1 MYHIQS
7 PRQRRL
13 IEALS
18 RHGDICLM
26 TANSAF
32 NLELLG
38 QLSIEHSPQGDRI
51 CVKTKEVKQKLSV
64 NWREVHLARLD
75 APQKQIT
82 LFNSARDILH
92 IRSLHQSF
100 ARHQDKMGLLQELP
114 YPLAKHI
121 HLPLPKSQWYMSPV
135 LFQDHRAYVH
145 YLNDPLIYRY
155 TLNIPYPYTARDAN
169 HWLSLLELKQSEKN
183 AVFNLAIRNPKGELC
198 GGIGIGIDSAQQ
210 HKGEIGYWLAQP
222 YWGQGIMS
230 ACVTAFC
237 QWAFA
242 TFKLQ
247 RITAQIMTIN
257 TGSEVVLK
265 RAGFELEGVMTRYFI
280 KDNQSHDGK
289 LYALTSSPRS
299 TRSKMVEAS
308 YPPHQTCKEPC

>member
-13 IEALS
+13 LEALS
-18 RHGDICLM
+18 RHGEICL
-26 TANSAF
+26 TLAANNAF
-32 NLELLG
+32 RLELLG
-38 QLSIEHSPQGDRI
+38 HLSIENNTRGDRV

-75 APQKQIT
+75 ASQTQMT

-92 IRSLHQSF
+92 IRSLHQNF
-100 ARHQDKMGLLQELP
+100 ARHHDKMGLLQDLP
-114 YPLAKHI
+114 YPLLKHI
-121 HLPLPKSQWYMSPV
+121 HLSLPDSQWYMSPV
-135 LFQDHRAYVH
+135 LYQDHRAYVH

-155 TLNIPYPYTARDAN
+155 TLNIPYPYTAKDAN
-169 HWLSLLELKQSEKN
+169 HWLSLLELHQTAKD

-198 GGIGIGIDSAQQ
+198 GGIGIGVDSAQK

-222 YWGQGIMS
+222 YWGQGVMS
-230 ACVTAFC
+230 RCVATFC
-237 QWAFA
+237 QWAFK
-242 TFKLQ
+242 TFGLQ

-257 TGSEVVLK
+257 AASEVVLK
-265 RAGFELEGVMTRYFI
+265 RAGFELEGVMTRHFI

-289 LYALTSSPRS
+289 LYALTLSS
-299 TRSKMVEAS
+299 
-308 YPPHQTCKEPC
+308 

>member
-7 PRQRRL
+7 PRQQRL

-18 RHGDICLM
+18 RHGEICLT

-38 QLSIEHSPQGDRI
+38 QLSIEHSPQGDRV
-51 CVKTKEVKQKLSV
+51 CVQTQEVKQKLSV

-75 APQKQIT
+75 STQKQMT
-82 LFNSARDILH
+82 LFNSARDVLH
-92 IRSLHQSF
+92 IRSLSQNF
-100 ARHQDKMGLLQELP
+100 ARHEDKMGLLQELP
-114 YPLAKHI
+114 YPLPEHI
-121 HLPLPKSQWYMSPV
+121 HLSLPDSQWYMSPV
-135 LFQDHRAYVH
+135 LFQDHHAYVH

-155 TLNIPYPYTARDAN
+155 TLNIPYPYTAKDAN
-169 HWLSLLELKQSEKN
+169 HWLSLLELKQTAKN

-198 GGIGIGIDSAQQ
+198 GGIGIGIDAHQE

-222 YWGQGIMS
+222 YWGQGVMS
-230 ACVTAFC
+230 RCVSAFC
-237 QWAFA
+237 KWVFT

-257 TGSEVVLK
+257 GASEVVLK
-265 RAGFELEGVMTRYFI
+265 RAGFQLEGLMTRHFV
-280 KDNQSHDGK
+280 KDRQSFDGK
-289 LYALTSSPRS
+289 LYALTSTP
-299 TRSKMVEAS
+299 
-308 YPPHQTCKEPC
+308 